1 MISCRKL
8 QKKLLCLWQVERVLI
23 FHKHENQNT
32 VKVSYQRWNSFKLFA
47 GKENSVSIKC
57 SWALKNT
64 IFDAIPSLLEW
75 IIWRNLSSKMHIP
88 LMPSRSL
95 ISRFPHFDD
104 HELQHLS
111 LEREIFKFLLQLVG
125 LSIQTENRFKACIFV
140 LM

>member
-8 QKKLLCLWQVERVLI
+8 QQKLLCLWQVERVLI

-47 GKENSVSIKC
+47 GKENSVSIKW
-57 SWALKNT
+57 SWDLKNT

-75 IIWRNLSSKMHIP
+75 IIWRTLSSKMHIP
-88 LMPSRSL
+88 LMASQSL

-125 LSIQTENRFKACIFV
+125 LSIQTENRFKAYIFI